1 MCEFNSNFS
10 FWIIHRR
17 SLPIWHH
24 ILAFVSTS
32 AFGQLTCVL
41 LVTTAIERWP
51 RMNDFFIDRSIDRST
66 DPRHMG
72 IKVPMWFGF
81 GFECTVMPT
90 LWPSC
95 LPCWITKI
103 LIILLLLGFI
113 NRFSLR
119 FSEYRIYLLIL
130 ISSRIKSGEISKQNL
145 IVMRSWVWIRGDSIL
160 RLNWSQYPSEW
171 INRATRV

>member
-24 ILAFVSTS
+24 ILVFVSTS

-41 LVTTAIERWP
+41 TP
-51 RMNDFFIDRSIDRST
+51 RSHRDREVAKNEWFLHWSIDRST

-145 IVMRSWVWIRGDSIL
+145 IVMRSWVWIRGEFDIETKLISI
-160 RLNWSQYPSEW
+160 SQW
-171 INRATRV
+171 VDK